1 MSGYCSMLW
10 NMSEEI
16 VGDVKPV
23 RKIKKTLTCS
33 TSRLGV
39 VERFRH
45 YIPALQ
51 LCYTAALFRLDGGN
65 YSATI
70 KIVLNQAV

>member
-1 MSGYCSMLW
+1 MLW

-16 VGDVKPV
+16 VGDVKQV
-23 RKIKKTLTCS
+23 GKIKKTLTCS

-51 LCYTAALFRLDGGN
+51 LCYTAVLCRLDGGN
-65 YSATI
+65 YSAAI
-70 KIVLNQAV
+70 KIVPSHAV